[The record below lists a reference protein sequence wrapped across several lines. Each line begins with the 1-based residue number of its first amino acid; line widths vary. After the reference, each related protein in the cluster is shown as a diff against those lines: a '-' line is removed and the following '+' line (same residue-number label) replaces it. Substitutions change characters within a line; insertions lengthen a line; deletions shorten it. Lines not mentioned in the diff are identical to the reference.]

1 MKRSARCM
9 YRCARS
15 WAGVILSGRLAL
27 GLELSAEVQ
36 PSEALGAREAV
47 APVPAHF
54 SGVWACSCCRAGGLF
69 AWGASRAQQPPQAP
83 AQALGQAPQALEQA
97 QLGSPL
103 ALAPRAQAPA
113 PRRHFPPFLFRKILV
128 FVVQKNRKGNAGAP
142 GVYHISIHVG
152 EFEAQITQSN
162 RAVEPHE
169 MSLVGS
175 GLHDEPYSFV
185 DNELANDVL
194 SEGTLDFG
202 SVCERGTPQK
212 ELTKRVHGDEVVD
225 LQGAVDETWP
235 QKVVDGERPAGR
247 GARRVA
253 PCAGE
258 LAPELVVVQHA
269 AVPVVGDLDLVGLRH
284 VGGRGIVGGD
294 PGRQPSSGVGAHGQ
308 GRPVEGLQGLVDPV
322 EVLASVR
329 GEEGVR
335 HAEFEDAELG
345 ARLHV
350 DSLPDVELKAR
361 VVPRDAPPAVYVDR
375 CHDPSFLTPK
385 TPHRRLGAVRDLPG
399 PVWVGPPGVYDSLR
413 AGAALHVVALA
424 IAHRAR
430 GICDRTAAK
439 TCLPS
444 GLAD

>member
-1 MKRSARCM
+1 MA
-9 YRCARS
+9 
-15 WAGVILSGRLAL
+15 
-27 GLELSAEVQ
+27 
-36 PSEALGAREAV
+36 
-47 APVPAHF
+47 F
-54 SGVWACSCCRAGGLF
+54 VWDK
-69 AWGASRAQQPPQAP
+69 
-83 AQALGQAPQALEQA
+83 
-97 QLGSPL
+97 
-103 ALAPRAQAPA
+103 
-113 PRRHFPPFLFRKILV
+113 PFLTFGCVTPTCNKKILV
-128 FVVQKNRKGNAGAP
+128 FVVQKNGEADGRAA
-142 GVYHISIHVG
+142 GVYHVAVHVCQ
-152 EFEAQITQSN
+152 FEAQITQSN

-175 GLHDEPYSFV
+175 GLHDKTYSFV
-185 DNELANDVL
+185 DNEFANDVL
-194 SEGTLDFG
+194 SEGALDFG
-202 SVCERGTPQK
+202 SVCERGAPQK
-212 ELTKRVHGDEVVD
+212 ELAVGVHRDEVVD

-294 PGRQPSSGVGAHGQ
+294 PGRQPSPGVGAHGQ
-308 GRPVEGLQGLVDPV
+308 GRPVQSLQGLVDPV

-350 DSLPDVELKAR
+350 DGLPDVELKAR
-361 VVPRDAPPAVYVDR
+361 VVPRDALPAVYVDR
-375 CHDPSFLTPK
+375 CHDPLSSTEE
-385 TPHRRLGAVRDLPG
+385 TPHRRFGAVRDLPG
-399 PVWVGPPGVYDSLR
+399 PVWVGPPGVHHPLR
-413 AGAALHVVALA
+413 GSAALDVVALA
-424 IAHRAR
+424 IAHRTAPQQFPHHLAEDRPHARLR
-430 GICDRTAAK
+430 GICDRIAAK

>member
-1 MKRSARCM
+1 
-9 YRCARS
+9 
-15 WAGVILSGRLAL
+15 
-27 GLELSAEVQ
+27 
-36 PSEALGAREAV
+36 
-47 APVPAHF
+47 
-54 SGVWACSCCRAGGLF
+54 
-69 AWGASRAQQPPQAP
+69 
-83 AQALGQAPQALEQA
+83 
-97 QLGSPL
+97 
-103 ALAPRAQAPA
+103 
-113 PRRHFPPFLFRKILV
+113 
-128 FVVQKNRKGNAGAP
+128 
-142 GVYHISIHVG
+142 
-152 EFEAQITQSN
+152 
-162 RAVEPHE
+162 

-175 GLHDEPYSFV
+175 GLHDKPYAFV

-194 SEGTLDFG
+194 SEGALDFG
-202 SVCERGTPQK
+202 SVRERGTPQK
-212 ELTKRVHGDEVVD
+212 KLTKRVHGDEVVD
-225 LQGAVDETWP
+225 LQRAGDETWP

-269 AVPVVGDLDLVGLRH
+269 AVPVVGDLNLVGLCD
-284 VGGRGIVGGD
+284 VIGRSVIAAD
-294 PGRQPSSGVGAHGQ
+294 PGRQPSPGVGAHGQ
-308 GRPVEGLQGLVDPV
+308 GRPVQSLQGLVDPV

-350 DSLPDVELKAR
+350 DGLPDVELKAR
-361 VVPRDAPPAVYVDR
+361 VVPRDALPAVYVDR

-399 PVWVGPPGVYDSLR
+399 PVWVGPPGVHHPLR
-413 AGAALHVVALA
+413 GSAALDVVALA
-424 IAHRAR
+424 IAHRAAPQDLAHHLAEDRPHSRLR

-439 TCLPS
+439 TCLPW

>member
-1 MKRSARCM
+1 M
-9 YRCARS
+9 
-15 WAGVILSGRLAL
+15 
-27 GLELSAEVQ
+27 
-36 PSEALGAREAV
+36 
-47 APVPAHF
+47 PAHF
-54 SGVWACSCCRAGGLF
+54 SGVWPCSCFRAGGLF
-69 AWGASRAQQPPQAP
+69 AWGPSRAQQPPQAP
-83 AQALGQAPQALEQA
+83 AQALWGRLHRRWSRLRGGLRWRWLRGLRWRRELR
-97 QLGSPL
+97 LGHGVSIFL
-103 ALAPRAQAPA
+103 
-113 PRRHFPPFLFRKILV
+113 HFPKKKILV
-128 FVVQKNRKGNAGAP
+128 FVVQKNREADAGAP
-142 GVYHISIHVG
+142 GVYHVAVHVCQ
-152 EFEAQITQSN
+152 FEAQITQSN

-175 GLHDEPYSFV
+175 GLHDKTYSFV
-185 DNELANDVL
+185 DNEFANDVL
-194 SEGTLDFG
+194 SEGALDFG

-212 ELTKRVHGDEVVD
+212 KLTKRVHGDEVVD
-225 LQGAVDETWP
+225 LQRAGDETWS

-269 AVPVVGDLDLVGLRH
+269 AVPVVGDLDLVRLRH
-284 VGGRGIVGGD
+284 VRGRSVVAAD
-294 PGRQPSSGVGAHGQ
+294 PGRQSRPGVCAHGQ
-308 GRPVEGLQGLVDPV
+308 GRPVQGLQGLVDPV

-350 DSLPDVELKAR
+350 DGLPDVELKAR
-361 VVPRDAPPAVYVDR
+361 VVPRDALPAVYVDR

-385 TPHRRLGAVRDLPG
+385 TPRRRFGAVRDLPG
-399 PVWVGPPGVYDSLR
+399 PVWVGPPGVHHPLR
-413 AGAALHVVALA
+413 GSAALDVVALA
-424 IAHRAR
+424 IAHRAAPQQFPHHLAEDRPHSRLR

-444 GLAD
+444 ELAD

>member
-1 MKRSARCM
+1 MRVPREQFQEAVRSLHVPERALLGRRHSDC
-9 YRCARS
+9 
-15 WAGVILSGRLAL
+15 LSLRRLLAL
-27 GLELSAEVQ
+27 GS
-36 PSEALGAREAV
+36 GAGTL
-47 APVPAHF
+47 F
-54 SGVWACSCCRAGGLF
+54 GVWACSCCRAGGLF
-69 AWGASRAQQPPQAP
+69 AWGPSRAQQPPQAP

-103 ALAPRAQAPA
+103 ALAPRAPRAQARA

-294 PGRQPSSGVGAHGQ
+294 PGPTGKVTQLRVCRASSIQ
-308 GRPVEGLQGLVDPV
+308 
-322 EVLASVR
+322 
-329 GEEGVR
+329 
-335 HAEFEDAELG
+335 
-345 ARLHV
+345 
-350 DSLPDVELKAR
+350 
-361 VVPRDAPPAVYVDR
+361 
-375 CHDPSFLTPK
+375 
-385 TPHRRLGAVRDLPG
+385 
-399 PVWVGPPGVYDSLR
+399 
-413 AGAALHVVALA
+413 
-424 IAHRAR
+424 
-430 GICDRTAAK
+430 
-439 TCLPS
+439 
-444 GLAD
+444 

>member
-1 MKRSARCM
+1 M
-9 YRCARS
+9 
-15 WAGVILSGRLAL
+15 

-54 SGVWACSCCRAGGLF
+54 SAGVWACSCCRAGGLF

-103 ALAPRAQAPA
+103 ALAPRAQARA
-113 PRRHFPPFLFRKILV
+113 PRRHFPPFLFRKILI
-128 FVVQKNRKGNAGAP
+128 FVVQKNRKGNAGAA
-142 GVYHISIHVG
+142 GVYDITVHVG
-152 EFEAQITQSN
+152 ELEAPIAQSN

-175 GLHDEPYSFV
+175 GLHDKADPFV
-185 DNELANDVL
+185 DNELANDIL
-194 SEGTLDFG
+194 SEGALDFG
-202 SVCERGTPQK
+202 SVGERGAPQK
-212 ELTKRVHGDEVVD
+212 ELAVGVHRDEVVD
-225 LQGAVDETWP
+225 LQGTVDETWP

-253 PCAGE
+253 PGAGE
-258 LAPELVVVQHA
+258 LAPELRVVQHA
-269 AVPVVGDLDLVGLRH
+269 AVPVVGDLNFVGLRH
-284 VGGRGIVGGD
+284 VVGRSVIAAD
-294 PGRQPSSGVGAHGQ
+294 PGRQPSPGVGADGQ
-308 GRPVEGLQGLVDPV
+308 GRPVQGLQGLVDPV

-350 DSLPDVELKAR
+350 DGLPDVELKAR
-361 VVPRDAPPAVYVDR
+361 VVPRDALPAVYVDR
-375 CHDPSFLTPK
+375 CHDPLSSTPK

-399 PVWVGPPGVYDSLR
+399 PVWVGPPGVHHPLR
-413 AGAALHVVALA
+413 GTAALYVVAFT
-424 IAHRAR
+424 IAHRAAPQQLPHHLAENRPHTRLR
-430 GICDRTAAK
+430 GTFGRIAPK